1 MKVYFRLTSTI
12 LFGLLSIFSVHAQD
26 ALEFVYFDFG
36 KYYLTNEA
44 KNRLDEISAK
54 FSPDDS
60 LQIEIFGHADSVGKD
75 EANIDLS
82 QKRCYSVWEYLDAKP
97 NLSVRKAA
105 ISMSGEHFPILPND
119 ENANR
124 NKNRRVLIM
133 ITLWHPDEMP
143 RSSTGV
149 VYHGGTQGSEQTTGM
164 ASGADTQPK
173 SLMPEKNNQ
182 IASSEKPKSNPNQP
196 TVEPTPKVEP
206 IKEAPAGFP
215 NTNVL
220 AEQQAQKIA
229 MEKIEKAKKMIRKG
243 LAIEDI
249 MEFTDLDRNT
259 IEQLAIEVGKGR

>member
-12 LFGLLSIFSVHAQD
+12 LFGLLSIFSAQAQD

-44 KNRLDEISAK
+44 RNRLDEISAR

-60 LQIEIFGHADSVGKD
+60 LQIEIFGHADSVGND
-75 EANIDLS
+75 ESNIDLS

-105 ISMSGEHFPILPND
+105 ISMSGEHFPILPN
-119 ENANR
+119 EINTNR

-143 RSSTGV
+143 KSSTGV
-149 VYHGGTQGSEQTTGM
+149 VYHGGTKGSEETTGV
-164 ASGADTQPK
+164 ASGAETQPK
-173 SLMPEKNNQ
+173 SLMPAKSNP
-182 IASSEKPKSNPNQP
+182 IASSETPKSNNTPSKP
-196 TVEPTPKVEP
+196 KIEPL
-206 IKEAPAGFP
+206 KESPASFP

-220 AEQQAQKIA
+220 AEQEAQRIA
-229 MEKIEKAKKMIRKG
+229 TEKIEKAKKMIRKG

>member
-12 LFGLLSIFSVHAQD
+12 LFGLLSIFSLHAQD

-36 KYYLTNEA
+36 KYYLTNQA

-60 LQIEIFGHADSVGKD
+60 LQIEIFGHADSVGED

-119 ENANR
+119 ENGNR

-143 RSSTGV
+143 KSSTGV
-149 VYHGGTQGSEQTTGM
+149 VYHGGSKGSEETTGI

-173 SLMPEKNNQ
+173 SLMPDKNNQ
-182 IASSEKPKSNPNQP
+182 IASSE
-196 TVEPTPKVEP
+196 TPKATNSQPKAETL
-206 IKEAPAGFP
+206 KEAPTGFP
-215 NTNVL
+215 NTTVL
-220 AEQQAQKIA
+220 AEKEAQRVA
-229 MEKIEKAKKMIRKG
+229 TEKIEKAKKMIRKG